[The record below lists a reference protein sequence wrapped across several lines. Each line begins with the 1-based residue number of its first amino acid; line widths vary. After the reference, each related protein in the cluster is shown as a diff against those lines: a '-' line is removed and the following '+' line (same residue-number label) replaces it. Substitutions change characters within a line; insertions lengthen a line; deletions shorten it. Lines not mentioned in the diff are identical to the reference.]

1 MKGRTMN
8 PLIQPK
14 KAIPLFLVALACFAL
29 LPAAQALLPPP
40 PPDGGYPNGNTAEG
54 DNALFF
60 LTTGV
65 NNTAIGAQALLS
77 NTTGDRNTAIGFQAL
92 LRNTAGSNIRG
103 GNTAIGFRALYHH
116 VGVGYGSTAIGDS
129 ALFSNTTG
137 GANTATGFQALYNNT
152 TGYNNTA
159 NGVSAMVLNTTGL
172 RNTAIGT
179 NALFFNNS
187 GSFNTAIGN
196 DALYSNTTGGS
207 NSAIGDDALYS
218 NTTGDANSANGF
230 FALYSNTTGRAN
242 SANGFFALFSNTT
255 GHNNTADGFHTLR
268 HNTTGSFNIA
278 VGNSAG
284 DNLTIGSNNI
294 DIGNVGVAGESGT
307 VRIGTAGTH
316 TATFIAGISGATVI
330 NGVQVMVN
338 PNGKLGTMP
347 SSARFKEV
355 IKPMDKASEAIL
367 ALKPVTFRYKK
378 EIDPKAPL
386 QFGLVAEEVEKV
398 NPDLVAHDDQGK
410 VYTVRYEAVNA
421 MLLNEFLKEHRTVQE
436 QQKEIEAL
444 KAELKEQRAL
454 IRKVS
459 DKVEFNKPV
468 PQMVVNNQ

>member
-1 MKGRTMN
+1 MN

-54 DNALFF
+54 DNALFS

-77 NTTGDRNTAIGFQAL
+77 NTTGNRNTAIGFQAL
-92 LRNTAGSNIRG
+92 LSNTANNNSRG

-116 VGVGYGSTAIGDS
+116 VGVGYSSTAIGDS

-137 GANTATGFQALYNNT
+137 GANTVTGFQALYT
-152 TGYNNTA
+152 
-159 NGVSAMVLNTTGL
+159 
-172 RNTAIGT
+172 
-179 NALFFNNS
+179 
-187 GSFNTAIGN
+187 
-196 DALYSNTTGGS
+196 
-207 NSAIGDDALYS
+207 
-218 NTTGDANSANGF
+218 
-230 FALYSNTTGRAN
+230 
-242 SANGFFALFSNTT
+242 NTT
-255 GHNNTADGFHTLR
+255 GHNNTADGFHALLN
-268 HNTTGSFNIA
+268 NTTGSFNIA
-278 VGNSAG
+278 LGNSAG
-284 DNLTIGSNNI
+284 RNLTIGSNNI
-294 DIGNVGVAGESGT
+294 DIGNVGVAESAT
-307 VRIGTAGTH
+307 IRIGTAGTH
-316 TATFIAGISGATVI
+316 TATFIAGISGAPVI

-338 PNGKLGTMP
+338 SNGKLGTMP
-347 SSARFKEV
+347 SSARFKEA

-378 EIDPKAPL
+378 EIDPKAL
-386 QFGLVAEEVEKV
+386 SQFGLVAEEVEKV
-398 NPDLVAHDDQGK
+398 NPDLVGHDDQGK
-410 VYTVRYEAVNA
+410 VYTVRYEAMNA

-444 KAELKEQRAL
+444 KTELKEQRAL

-459 DKVEFNKPV
+459 DKVELNKPV
-468 PQMVVNNQ
+468 PQIVVNNQ